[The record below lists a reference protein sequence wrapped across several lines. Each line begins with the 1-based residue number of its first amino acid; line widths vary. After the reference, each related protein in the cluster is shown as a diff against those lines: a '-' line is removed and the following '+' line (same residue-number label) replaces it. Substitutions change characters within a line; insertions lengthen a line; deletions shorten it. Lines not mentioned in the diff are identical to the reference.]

1 MDCLVIFH
9 VKIFLRYQ
17 LHNIDD
23 MLLLLFHNNDFFLY
37 IFFYQLIIIL
47 EYFYWS
53 EYFLHYCLAVKSV
66 TLANY

>member
-1 MDCLVIFH
+1 MIF
-9 VKIFLRYQ
+9 F
-17 LHNIDD
+17 
-23 MLLLLFHNNDFFLY
+23 Y
-37 IFFYQLIIIL
+37 IYFFYQLIIIL